1 MDKKELKNI
10 LEKADEMLLNK
21 INKTSSNNLREQ
33 LENARTTIFYIWK
46 ALNENE
52 NNEI

>member
-10 LEKADEMLLNK
+10 LEKADVMLQNK
-21 INKTSSNNLREQ
+21 INNTSCDNLEQ
-33 LENARTTIFYIWK
+33 LKNARTTIFYIWK